1 MCGASLRS
9 RMKRTTSSRS
19 TGETWRSATA
29 TSAPTI
35 TSATAA
41 CSFRLDGSVIS
52 ISIGLECLASDIVA
66 PLSCEMTARS
76 CDGDDWVGETLK
88 KARRSADP
96 SHSRGTGHP
105 TSRGLQPASA
115 SSPEGPGFLFL
126 SHIKMGL
133 SESRR
138 RDCDQPPH
146 RVPCCD
152 EPVLPH
158 PLDKM
163 CPRGRRLEPV
173 AEILRLVRHEAVAE
187 FHDAHDVGRHA
198 VIGQH
203 EFAYPEIVTAD
214 DAPN

>member
-76 CDGDDWVGETLK
+76 CDGDDWVGEALK

-105 TSRGLQPASA
+105 TSRGFADSVDVLARGARILVPFTHKDGAVGIKTPGLRPAAA
-115 SSPEGPGFLFL
+115 SGSVLRPSP
-126 SHIKMGL
+126 
-133 SESRR
+133 
-138 RDCDQPPH
+138 
-146 RVPCCD
+146 
-152 EPVLPH
+152 
-158 PLDKM
+158 
-163 CPRGRRLEPV
+163 
-173 AEILRLVRHEAVAE
+173 
-187 FHDAHDVGRHA
+187 
-198 VIGQH
+198 
-203 EFAYPEIVTAD
+203 YY
-214 DAPN
+214 

>member
-105 TSRGLQPASA
+105 TSRGLPTWSA
-115 SSPEGPGFLFL
+115 SSPEGPGFLFVSDL
-126 SHIKMGL
+126 ETDEL
-133 SESRR
+133 ESRQQG
-138 RDCDQPPH
+138 CDQPPH
-146 RVPCCD
+146 RFHVARA
-152 EPVLPH
+152 
-158 PLDKM
+158 PLES
-163 CPRGRRLEPV
+163 PRAPSLQRNMP
-173 AEILRLVRHEAVAE
+173 
-187 FHDAHDVGRHA
+187 
-198 VIGQH
+198 
-203 EFAYPEIVTAD
+203 YPTR
-214 DAPN
+214 